1 MKLKSAI
8 IPDAGGTSEEG
19 TTALSLREWSQV
31 YVGFLITS
39 GAYMATLVQINGG
52 PVDSFPSMTGG
63 FGSAVLSTSDIAY
76 VGGGFKGQLRRLQIY
91 SPAALAYSSES
102 TDPKSCAVNLGF
114 SDPSTCLEAVCKN
127 GYYTSF
133 GTCES
138 ILF

>member
-1 MKLKSAI
+1 MKIKSSTI
-8 IPDAGGTSEEG
+8 NDWSGPSEEG
-19 TTALSLREWSQV
+19 TTVLSLKEWNQV

-39 GAYMATLVQINGG
+39 GTYMATLVQINGG
-52 PVDSFPSMTGG
+52 SVDSFPSITNG
-63 FGSAVLSTSDIAY
+63 FTSAILSTSDIAY
-76 VGGGFKGQLRRLQIY
+76 VGGGFVGQLRRLQIY